1 VLTGLDMEKELARQL
16 IRSAFRS
23 SSELQSVLRLLK
35 QQLNPADYKRHA
47 LGIASATDAINQ
59 ALRNPALAEFPE
71 LSQEV
76 EASLKKHGRY
86 L

>member
-1 VLTGLDMEKELARQL
+1 MEKELAGQL
-16 IRSAFRS
+16 IRSALRS
-23 SSELQSVLRLLK
+23 SSEQESALQLLK
-35 QQLNPADYKRHA
+35 QQLQPADYKRYA

-59 ALRNPALAEFPE
+59 ALLNPALAEFPE

-76 EASLKKHGRY
+76 EASLRKHGRY

>member
-1 VLTGLDMEKELARQL
+1 MEKELARQL

-35 QQLNPADYKRHA
+35 QQLPPADYKRYA
-47 LGIASATDAINQ
+47 LAIASATDAINQ
-59 ALRNPALAEFPE
+59 ALLNPALAEFPE

>member
-1 VLTGLDMEKELARQL
+1 MQKDLARRL

-23 SSELQSVLRLLK
+23 ASESQSVLPLLK
-35 QQLNPADYKRHA
+35 QQLPPADYKRYAH
-47 LGIASATDAINQ
+47 GVASATDAINQ
-59 ALRNPALAEFPE
+59 ALLDPALAAFPE